1 VVSVLATEPKG
12 RGFKTG
18 LRDGFL
24 KAKAVPL
31 YAMKA
36 L

>member
-1 VVSVLATEPKG
+1 VNKLNYKTILNMI
-12 RGFKTG
+12 FK
-18 LRDGFL
+18 

-36 L
+36 LGEEEV